1 VVDGGG
7 VNREE
12 WTFAATMSGVHG
24 LDHLAKRLFP
34 PLVPV
39 WAAAFGFPLWQ
50 LGVVLG
56 AHTLGSAVGQ
66 APIGHVAD
74 RADRRRLLAAGVALI
89 GVGTAAVG
97 AAPLVRGGSVA
108 GFDPAFLALTV
119 ATLAA
124 GLGSA
129 AVHPTGYPLI
139 SANVPEAARGR
150 VLGMWGSAARFGDG
164 LAPALVGV
172 LILVV
177 AWPAILAGAGVAIL
191 AAAVLLLV
199 VLRGFDTAPTAS
211 EDRTGRDEVT
221 RDRRTFVYPFA
232 AVTLYFAVQIAATNA
247 VTVFLPQFL
256 TASYDLGGAVAGVSL
271 TAESSASF
279 HYAGLLLFAGVF
291 QLATGELVDRHD
303 PRRVLLAF
311 LAVGAATLAVLA
323 VVPLSQ
329 VALVAVLALLGASLW
344 GLNPARDRLVDAIA
358 PAGGEGKTFG
368 YLWTGTLLVSAAS
381 PPLVGYVGD
390 RAGLRAGFAL
400 LAVVVLLSALPV
412 LALLSR
418 RVYRPAPDAEVGAA
432 D

>member
-1 VVDGGG
+1 M
-7 VNREE
+7 NRDE

-39 WAAAFGFPLWQ
+39 WAVTFGFPLWQ
-50 LGVVLG
+50 LGVILG

-66 APIGHVAD
+66 APIGHLSD
-74 RADRRRLLAAGVALI
+74 RGDRRRLLATGIALI

-97 AAPLVRGGSVA
+97 VAPLVQGGSVA
-108 GFDPAFLALTV
+108 GFSPAFLALST

-129 AVHPTGYPLI
+129 FVHPTGYPLI
-139 SANVPEAARGR
+139 SANVPESTRGK

-164 LAPALVGV
+164 LAPAIVGA
-172 LILVV
+172 LLLVV
-177 AWPAILAGAGVAIL
+177 AWPAIVVGVGGGIIL
-191 AAAVLLLV
+191 AAVALLV
-199 VLRGFDTAPTAS
+199 VLRGFDTTPTARH
-211 EDRTGRDEVT
+211 DRADREAVT

-256 TASYDLGGAVAGVSL
+256 TASYDLTGTVAGVSL

-279 HYAGLLLFAGVF
+279 YYAGLLLFAGVF

-303 PRRVLLAF
+303 PRRVLLVF
-311 LAVGAATLAVLA
+311 LAVGAASLGALAAFSLSHVGLVGVL
-323 VVPLSQ
+323 VV
-329 VALVAVLALLGASLW
+329 LGASLW
-344 GLNPARDRLVDAIA
+344 GLNPARDSLVDAIA
-358 PAGGEGKTFG
+358 PKGGEGKTFG
-368 YLWTGTLLVSAAS
+368 YLWTGTLLVSAAA
-381 PPLVGYVGD
+381 PPLIGYVGD
-390 RAGLRAGFAL
+390 RAGLRVGFGL
-400 LAVVVLLSALPV
+400 LAVIVIISALPV
-412 LALLSR
+412 LALLST
-418 RVYRPAPDAEVGAA
+418 RVYRPGPERKPA

>member
-1 VVDGGG
+1 M
-7 VNREE
+7 NRDE
-12 WTFAATMSGVHG
+12 WTFAVTMSGVHG

-66 APIGHVAD
+66 APIGHLSD
-74 RADRRRLLAAGVALI
+74 RGDRRRLLAGGIALI

-108 GFDPAFLALTV
+108 GFSPAFLALSL

-129 AVHPTGYPLI
+129 FVHPTGYPLI
-139 SANVPEAARGR
+139 SANVPEGARGK

-164 LAPALVGV
+164 LAPAIVGA
-172 LILVV
+172 LLLVV
-177 AWPAILAGAGVAIL
+177 AWPAILVGVGGAIV
-191 AAAVLLLV
+191 AAAVALLV
-199 VLRGFDTAPTAS
+199 VLRGFDTAPTAR
-211 EDRTGRDEVT
+211 EDRADRESVT

-256 TASYDLGGAVAGVSL
+256 TASYDLGGTVAGVSL

-303 PRRVLLAF
+303 PRHVLLGF
-311 LAVGAATLAVLA
+311 LGVGAVSLGALATLSLSHVGLIGVL
-323 VVPLSQ
+323 VV
-329 VALVAVLALLGASLW
+329 LGASLW

-368 YLWTGTLLVSAAS
+368 YLWTGTLLVSAAA
-381 PPLVGYVGD
+381 PPLIGYVGD
-390 RAGLRAGFAL
+390 RAGLRAGFGL

-412 LALLSR
+412 LALLSA
-418 RVYRPAPDAEVGAA
+418 RVYRPAPEREPA

>member
-1 VVDGGG
+1 M
-7 VNREE
+7 NRDQR
-12 WTFAATMSGVHG
+12 TFAVTMSGVHG
-24 LDHLAKRLFP
+24 LDHLSKRLFP

-39 WAAAFGFPLWQ
+39 WAVAFGLPLWQ

-66 APIGHVAD
+66 APIGHLAD
-74 RADRRRLLAAGVALI
+74 RRDRRRLLALGVALI

-97 AAPLVRGGSVA
+97 ATPLVRGGSVA
-108 GFDPAFLALTV
+108 GFDAAFLALST

-124 GLGSA
+124 GVGSSA
-129 AVHPTGYPLI
+129 IHPTGYPLI
-139 SANVPEAARGR
+139 SANVPEAARGK

-164 LAPALVGV
+164 SAPALVGV
-172 LILVV
+172 LLLVV
-177 AWPAILAGAGVAIL
+177 AWPAILVGVGGAIVA
-191 AAAVLLLV
+191 ASVVLLV
-199 VLRGFDTAPTAS
+199 VLREFDTTPTATA
-211 EDRTGRDEVT
+211 DRADRDDVT

-256 TASYDLGGAVAGVSL
+256 TATYDLGGAVAGVSL

-279 HYAGLLLFAGVF
+279 YYAGLLLFAGAF
-291 QLATGELVDRHD
+291 QLATGELVDRYD
-303 PRRVLLAF
+303 PRRVLLVF
-311 LAVGAATLAVLA
+311 LAVGAATLGALA
-323 VVPLSQ
+323 VVPLSR
-329 VALVAVLALLGASLW
+329 VGLLAVLLVLGASLW

-368 YLWTGTLLVSAAS
+368 YLWTGTLLVSAAA
-381 PPLVGYVGD
+381 PPLVGLVGD
-390 RAGLRAGFAL
+390 RAGLRAGFGL

-412 LALLSR
+412 IALLSD
-418 RVYRPAPDAEVGAA
+418 RVYRPAGETDLAA

>member
-1 VVDGGG
+1 M
-7 VNREE
+7 NRDE
-12 WTFAATMSGVHG
+12 WTFAVTMSGVHG

-39 WAAAFGFPLWQ
+39 WAAVFGFPLWQ

-56 AHTLGSAVGQ
+56 AHTFGSAVGQ

-74 RADRRRLLAAGVALI
+74 RADRRRLLVAGVALI

-97 AAPLVRGGSVA
+97 AAPLLRGATVFGV
-108 GFDPAFLALTV
+108 DPAFLALAG

-124 GLGSA
+124 GIGSSA
-129 AVHPTGYPLI
+129 IHPTGYPLI
-139 SANVPEAARGR
+139 SANVPESTRGT

-164 LAPALVGV
+164 LAPALVGA
-172 LILVV
+172 LLLVV
-177 AWPAILAGAGVAIL
+177 AWPAILAGVGVGVVV
-191 AAAVLLLV
+191 AAVVVLV
-199 VLRGFDTAPTAS
+199 VLRGFDTAPTAT
-211 EDRTGRDEVT
+211 EERAGRESVT

-256 TASYDLGGAVAGVSL
+256 TASYDLGGTLGGVAL

-279 HYAGLLLFAGVF
+279 YYAGLLLFAGGF

-303 PRRVLLAF
+303 PRHVLLWF
-311 LAVGAATLAVLA
+311 LAVGAAALGALATVSLSRVGLLAVL
-323 VVPLSQ
+323 
-329 VALVAVLALLGASLW
+329 LVLGASLW

-358 PAGGEGKTFG
+358 PKGGEGKTFG
-368 YLWTGTLLVSAAS
+368 YLWTGTLLVSAAA
-381 PPLVGYVGD
+381 PPAVGYVGD
-390 RAGLRAGFAL
+390 RTGLRAGFAL

-412 LALLSR
+412 IALLSE
-418 RVYRPAPDAEVGAA
+418 RVYRPAAETETGPA

>member
-1 VVDGGG
+1 
-7 VNREE
+7 VNRDE

-74 RADRRRLLAAGVALI
+74 RADRRRILAAGVALV
-89 GVGTAAVG
+89 GAGTAAVA
-97 AAPLVRGGSVA
+97 AAPLFVGA
-108 GFDPAFLALTV
+108 TALGFDLAFLALAG

-124 GLGSA
+124 GIGSS

-139 SANVPEAARGR
+139 SANVPESARGK

-164 LAPALVGV
+164 LAPALVGA
-172 LILVV
+172 LLLLV
-177 AWPAILAGAGVAIL
+177 AWPAILAGVGVGIVA
-191 AAAVLLLV
+191 AAAVVLV
-199 VLRGFDTAPTAS
+199 VLRGFDTAPTATA
-211 EDRTGRDEVT
+211 DRASRASVT

-256 TASYDLGGAVAGVSL
+256 TASYDLGGTLAGVAL

-279 HYAGLLLFAGVF
+279 YYAGLLLFAGAF
-291 QLATGELVDRHD
+291 QLATGELVDRYD
-303 PRRVLLAF
+303 PRRVLLVF
-311 LAVGAATLAVLA
+311 LAVGAATLGA
-323 VVPLSQ
+323 LSALSLSR
-329 VALVAVLALLGASLW
+329 VALVAVLLLLGASLW

-368 YLWTGTLLVSAAS
+368 YLWTGTLLVSAAA
-381 PPLVGYVGD
+381 PPVVGYVGD
-390 RAGLRAGFAL
+390 RAGLRAGFGL

-412 LALLSR
+412 FALLSE
-418 RVYRPAPDAEVGAA
+418 RVYRPTSEA
-432 D
+432 DPAD